1 MEGRNRKPHES
12 ESTVMLLAIS
22 CYLILSEIPDSILYL
37 LQPFCQPPV
46 RHANQTLT
54 QEKLHDLQ
62 QAWHRH
68 YEYSLAATII
78 GTFSLTN
85 YAVNILIYSLCGFR
99 FRSTLFVLLRCHKE
113 EHKSVYSLDASHVRI
128 VGNSLKGAAGEH
140 LINDRSAYIPLDR
153 MDALDTQTTPIH
165 TQHS

>member
-1 MEGRNRKPHES
+1 MEGCNRKPHES
-12 ESTVMLLAIS
+12 ESTVILLAIS

-46 RHANQTLT
+46 WHANQTVT
-54 QEKLHDLQ
+54 QQELYDLQ

-85 YAVNILIYSLCGFR
+85 YAVNILIYSLCGLR
-99 FRSTLFVLLRCHKE
+99 FRSTLLLLLRCNKGE
-113 EHKSVYSLDASHVRI
+113 NKSVYSQEGSHVRI
-128 VGNSLKGAAGEH
+128 VGNSMKGAAGGQVTT
-140 LINDRSAYIPLDR
+140 DKSAYNLLNR
-153 MDALDTQTTPIH
+153 MDSHRTLRD
-165 TQHS
+165 S